1 MEDLLERMLAV
12 DAQGEALVKDA
23 EKKAIQIREESSA
36 ELAKMHEEVSEA
48 LAKECQALE
57 EAAVGAAL
65 KQKDEALQQAQ
76 KRLGPKSAAFSS
88 ELDGYRYKLLKEL
101 LAI

>member
-12 DAQGEALVKDA
+12 DAEGEALVKAA
-23 EKKAIQIREESSA
+23 EEKAVQIREESSA
-36 ELAKMHEEVSEA
+36 ELAKAHSEASEA

-57 EAAVGAAL
+57 EVAIGAAL
-65 KQKDEALQQAQ
+65 KQKEEALLQAQ
-76 KRLGPKSAAFSS
+76 RRLEPRGVAFSA
-88 ELDGYRYKLLKEL
+88 ELDGHRYKLLKEL